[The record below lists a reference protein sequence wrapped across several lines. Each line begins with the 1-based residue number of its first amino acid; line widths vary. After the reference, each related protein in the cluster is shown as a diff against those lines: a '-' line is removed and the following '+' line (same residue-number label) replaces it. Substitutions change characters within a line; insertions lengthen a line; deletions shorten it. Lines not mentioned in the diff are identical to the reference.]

1 MSFNWINP
9 NEFSFNCILLMDR
22 YMIRLICT
30 QSFGDE
36 EKYFRNLG
44 VALAYNPTVAWY
56 CKEKVPEIAGHVEKL
71 ITAAPIGCTKE
82 QIRQAECYVLDQHDW
97 AVVYVYPEVMNQNCP
112 YIYNWDKGKLFE
124 LADFTD
130 KIVLDVG
137 AGTGRLTFA
146 AAERARHVYASEP
159 VDRLRDFMR
168 NKIAQEQIRNVSVL
182 DGMCD
187 WLPYEDSTFEIVMSG
202 HVVGDDYDKEL
213 AELERV
219 TKSGGWILDCPGEDD
234 RKDIPDQEMLKRG
247 FEYFYYVSKTGG
259 DIYRYRKQVIKQHF

>member
-44 VALAYNPTVAWY
+44 VALAYNPAVAWY

-202 HVVGDDYDKEL
+202 LVVGDDYDKEL

-219 TKSGGWILDCPGEDD
+219 AKSGGWILDCPGEDD